1 MGYDKN
7 CCQCKNLLNPPQC
20 LAKSEHREPSFSE
33 SRYRPSTALLKNKQE
48 VENIWYDIRTLNGS
62 PGMIDKLNAIDVR
75 GGTER
80 WGGITLY
87 AKAIAF
93 LVQLAPSE
101 ILSYR

>member
-1 MGYDKN
+1 
-7 CCQCKNLLNPPQC
+7 
-20 LAKSEHREPSFSE
+20 
-33 SRYRPSTALLKNKQE
+33 
-48 VENIWYDIRTLNGS
+48 
-62 PGMIDKLNAIDVR
+62 MIDKLNAIDVR